1 MDWKT
6 LFFKADGRISRQS
19 FWIAVLILFGANV
32 LLGWIPLIGLIISL
46 VGLYAGVCVYS
57 KRLHDMGKSGWLQL
71 APMIAVFVLMGVA
84 MMSLGGM
91 SAMGAFSG
99 RDDMMAGAA
108 MGGFGL
114 MALLAGLAMLIGIGF
129 LLWVGLTPGEP
140 GPNKYGDPP
149 APSPL
154 PGPPKADAPQG

>member
-19 FWIAVLILFGANV
+19 FWIAVLILFGVNV
-32 LLGWIPLIGLIISL
+32 LLGWIPLIGFIVSL
-46 VGLYAGVCVYS
+46 VGIYAGVCVYS

-84 MMSLGGM
+84 VASMGGM
-91 SAMGAFSG
+91 AAMGAFSG
-99 RDDMMAGAA
+99 SDDMMAGAA
-108 MGGFGL
+108 MGGMGIV
-114 MALLAGLAMLIGIGF
+114 MLAGGLAFLIGVGF

-140 GPNKYGDPP
+140 GPNKYGEPP
-149 APSPL
+149 AATPL
-154 PGPPKADAPQG
+154 PAA

>member
-32 LLGWIPLIGLIISL
+32 LLSWIPLIGIVVSI
-46 VGLYAGVCVYS
+46 VGIYAGVCVYS

-71 APMIAVFVLMGVA
+71 APMVATFVLMGVGIA
-84 MMSLGGM
+84 SMGGM
-91 SAMGAFSG
+91 AAMGAFSG
-99 RDDMMAGAA
+99 NDGVAAGAA
-108 MGGFGL
+108 MGGAGIVML
-114 MALLAGLAMLIGIGF
+114 CLGLAFLIGVGF

-140 GPNKYGDPP
+140 GSNKYGEPP
-149 APSPL
+149 LSTPL
-154 PGPPKADAPQG
+154 PAA

>member
-32 LLGWIPLIGLIISL
+32 LLGWIPLIGIVVSVVAI
-46 VGLYAGVCVYS
+46 YAGVCVYS

-71 APMIAVFVLMGVA
+71 APMVAVFVLMAVA
-84 MMSLGGM
+84 MVSMGGM
-91 SAMGAFSG
+91 AAMGAFSG
-99 RDDMMAGAA
+99 SDDMMAGAA
-108 MGGFGL
+108 MGGFG
-114 MALLAGLAMLIGIGF
+114 MVALCGGLAFLIGIGF

-140 GPNKYGDPP
+140 GANKYGEPP
-149 APSPL
+149 ASTPL
-154 PGPPKADAPQG
+154 PGPKAAAPPG